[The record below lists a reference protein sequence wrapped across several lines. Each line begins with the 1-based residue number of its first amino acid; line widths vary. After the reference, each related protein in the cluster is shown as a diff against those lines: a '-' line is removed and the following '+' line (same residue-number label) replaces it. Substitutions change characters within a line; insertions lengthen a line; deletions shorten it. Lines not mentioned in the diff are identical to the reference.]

1 MTPTFPGAPAFYR
14 AACRFVYTS
23 AWLAKGLSLEGFE
36 NLPVSG
42 PVIVAGNH
50 VSMIEGPLVGY
61 AVGRKRLPL
70 FVVKREMFS
79 LPLLG
84 WALREL
90 GGIPIDRGAK
100 GGDLKALRTTL
111 GAIKSGGCMVVFPE
125 GTRSRDG
132 KPLKPKS
139 GIGLLARLSG
149 APVVPVRARNTD
161 SAFSGERP
169 FRLTFGA
176 PMWAP
181 EDPADSR
188 TADQEFAEAVMK
200 RIFEL

>member
-14 AACRFVYTS
+14 AACRLVYTT
-23 AWLAKGLSLEGFE
+23 AALAKGVSLEGLE
-36 NLPVSG
+36 HLPASG

-50 VSMIEGPLVGY
+50 VSMIEGPLVGW

-70 FVVKREMFS
+70 FVVKEEMFRF
-79 LPLLG
+79 PPLG

-111 GAIKSGGCMVVFPE
+111 SAIKAGGCMVVFPE
-125 GTRSRDG
+125 GTRARAG
-132 KPLKPKS
+132 ERLKPKS
-139 GIGLLARLSG
+139 GVGLLARLSG
-149 APVVPVRARNTD
+149 AMVVPVRARHTE

-169 FRLTFGA
+169 FRLTFGPPLSA
-176 PMWAP
+176 PKSP
-181 EDPADSR
+181 EDAR
-188 TADQEFAEAVMK
+188 AADQAFAEAVMDA
-200 RIFEL
+200 IFAL

>member
-1 MTPTFPGAPAFYR
+1 MTPTFSGAPAFYR
-14 AACRFVYTS
+14 AACRLVYTAAALS
-23 AWLAKGLSLEGFE
+23 KGVSLEGLE
-36 NLPVSG
+36 NLPASG

-50 VSMIEGPLVGY
+50 VSMIEGPLVGW

-70 FVVKREMFS
+70 FVVKQEMFF
-79 LPLLG
+79 PPMG

-111 GAIKSGGCMVVFPE
+111 SAIKAGGCMVVFPE
-125 GTRSRDG
+125 GTRAREG
-132 KPLKPKS
+132 ERLKPKS
-139 GIGLLARLSG
+139 GVGLLARLSG
-149 APVVPVRARNTD
+149 APVVPVRARHTE

-176 PMWAP
+176 PLSAP
-181 EDPADSR
+181 KSPADSR
-188 TADQEFAEAVMK
+188 SADQTFAEAVMAA
-200 RIFEL
+200 IFAL